1 MESRS
6 SRWMWLG
13 ACAWFA
19 CVGVVHADG
28 CKLAKYGTLP
38 VQMVGERATTQV
50 KVNGVDTSFILDTG
64 AFFNFM
70 SRAEAGALKLPLSPP
85 PYDMRMRG
93 IGGSSDVKVARVNDF
108 GMLDTVF
115 HNVLFLAGGSDAGRG
130 ALGANMLDSADLELD
145 LAHGKVTLF
154 QPDGCQKSAL
164 AYWSTGRNYQ
174 VADLHAGYGNG
185 NDRRSFVDVTING
198 RNFRALLD
206 SGATAT
212 LIDRRAA
219 ERAGIDLDESGV
231 KAGPRIHGIGDKSD
245 QTWIV
250 PVDKF
255 SVGTETIQ
263 HSQMLVMDGRIGDG
277 STDILLGVDF
287 MLAHHIYIA
296 NSQKKMYF
304 TYNGGRVFS
313 LDTASIGTNEPAAA
327 AAKDAGDEPRAAADY
342 ALRGQAR
349 LARGELA
356 NARSD
361 LDAAIRLDP
370 NNANDY
376 LIRARDLAASKQPDA
391 ALADLDKAIQLDPKN
406 FDALLM
412 RARMRHAK
420 KDLAGA
426 AADVAAAR
434 PLAPS
439 GSMQSFAIAQLY
451 VAIGQ
456 PAEALPLLDDWIRM
470 HRDDATLGNALNARC
485 WGRALANQSLKGALH
500 DCREAIKRD
509 GDRPAYLDSL
519 GLVYLRMGNDAE
531 AIQAYQLA
539 LVHLPKSAWTH
550 YGLGLAEAHSGK
562 AGAGEAEIAVARTLD
577 KTIDAQVARYGLLSA
592 GAPAATSSAGAPP
605 AK

>member
-1 MESRS
+1 
-6 SRWMWLG
+6 
-13 ACAWFA
+13 
-19 CVGVVHADG
+19 
-28 CKLAKYGTLP
+28 
-38 VQMVGERATTQV
+38 
-50 KVNGVDTSFILDTG
+50 
-64 AFFNFM
+64 
-70 SRAEAGALKLPLSPP
+70 
-85 PYDMRMRG
+85 
-93 IGGSSDVKVARVNDF
+93 
-108 GMLDTVF
+108 
-115 HNVLFLAGGSDAGRG
+115 
-130 ALGANMLDSADLELD
+130 
-145 LAHGKVTLF
+145 TLF

-263 HSQMLVMDGRIGDG
+263 HSQMLVMDGGIGDG

-313 LDTASIGTNEPAAA
+313 LDTSSIGTNGPSAA

-412 RARMRHAK
+412 RARMRQRIWQA
-420 KDLAGA
+420 LRRTSRRR
-426 AADVAAAR
+426 VRSRR
-434 PLAPS
+434 PVRCSPLPS
-439 GSMQSFAIAQLY
+439 PNST
-451 VAIGQ
+451 
-456 PAEALPLLDDWIRM
+456 LPSDSRP
-470 HRDDATLGNALNARC
+470 RRCRC
-485 WGRALANQSLKGALH
+485 WTTGFACIATMRRSATHSTHAAG
-500 DCREAIKRD
+500 
-509 GDRPAYLDSL
+509 G
-519 GLVYLRMGNDAE
+519 
-531 AIQAYQLA
+531 
-539 LVHLPKSAWTH
+539 VHWPIS
-550 YGLGLAEAHSGK
+550 
-562 AGAGEAEIAVARTLD
+562 R
-577 KTIDAQVARYGLLSA
+577 
-592 GAPAATSSAGAPP
+592 
-605 AK
+605 